1 MSESDDKV
9 LKERI
14 INLRES
20 RNLSQ
25 TDLAKMVGMSNSTL
39 NKIEAGTRK
48 ISSSELKKF
57 AIAFNVS
64 SDYLLGNTD
73 DTKKKK
79 YYDLSD
85 KEKNDIAI
93 QAEKLMEGIETG
105 SNLNFY
111 GEPATKEQKDR
122 LLMAV
127 KMAMEM
133 NKMEAKKKFTPKKY
147 RD

>member
-25 TDLAKMVGMSNSTL
+25 TDLAKMVDMSNSTF

-73 DTKKKK
+73 NMEKKK
-79 YYDLSD
+79 YYEL
-85 KEKNDIAI
+85 
-93 QAEKLMEGIETG
+93 
-105 SNLNFY
+105 
-111 GEPATKEQKDR
+111 
-122 LLMAV
+122 
-127 KMAMEM
+127 
-133 NKMEAKKKFTPKKY
+133 
-147 RD
+147 